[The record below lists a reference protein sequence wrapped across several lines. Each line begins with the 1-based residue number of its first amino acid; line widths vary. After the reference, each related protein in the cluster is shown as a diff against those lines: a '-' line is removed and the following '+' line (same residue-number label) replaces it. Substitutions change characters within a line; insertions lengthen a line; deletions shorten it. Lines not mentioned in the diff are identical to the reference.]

1 MSGYRKLGRPSDIR
15 LAMLRGLTTELIVH
29 GRIKT
34 TISRAKEIQPIAEKL
49 ISNAAKEASN
59 FTTREVLVSAAKLD
73 SKGNKALKQKTAL
86 SGKKFD
92 VVQREL
98 STKLVKVDN
107 PSRLAARRLSMK
119 WLLKSVNTD
128 GKNVNPVNVLFDDIA
143 PKYTDRQGGYTRITN
158 LGPRRGDGAEMAIIE
173 LV

>member
-15 LAMLRGLTTELIVH
+15 LAMLRGLTTDLIVH

-34 TISRAKEIQPIAEKL
+34 TVTRAKEVQRIAEKL
-49 ISNAAKEASN
+49 IGSAAKEAHN
-59 FTTREVLVSAAKLD
+59 FTTREVLVSSAKLD
-73 SKGNKALKQKTAL
+73 SKGNKALKQKT
-86 SGKKFD
+86 SKTGNTYD
-92 VVQREL
+92 VVEREL
-98 STKLVKVDN
+98 ATKMVQVDN
-107 PSRLAARRLSMK
+107 PSRLAARRQSMK
-119 WLLKSVNTD
+119 WLLKGTSSD
-128 GKNVNPVNVLFDDIA
+128 GKTVNPVNILFDDVA

>member
-15 LAMLRGLTTELIVH
+15 LAMLRGLTTDLIVH

-34 TISRAKEIQPIAEKL
+34 TISRAKEIQRIAEKL
-49 ISNAAKEASN
+49 ISNAAKESQN
-59 FTTREVLVSAAKLD
+59 FTTREVLVSSAKLD

-86 SGKKFD
+86 SGKSFD

-98 STKLVKVDN
+98 STKMVQVDN
-107 PSRLAARRLSMK
+107 PSRLAARRQSMK
-119 WLLKSVNTD
+119 WLLKAVTAD
-128 GKNVNPVNVLFDDIA
+128 GKQIHPANVLFDDVA